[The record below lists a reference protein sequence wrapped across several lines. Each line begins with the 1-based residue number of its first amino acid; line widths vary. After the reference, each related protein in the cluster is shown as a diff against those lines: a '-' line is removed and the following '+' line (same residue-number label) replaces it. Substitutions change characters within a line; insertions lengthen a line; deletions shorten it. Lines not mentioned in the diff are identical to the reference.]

1 MIAYVDM
8 FSGISGD
15 MMLGALVD
23 LGVPVD
29 WLTEKLSPVLTG
41 FQLRADTVFR
51 HHLKAVDLTVE
62 TQEGRGVSRNYTD
75 IRTLIETAD
84 LPEKVKANCLL
95 AFQKIAEAESGI
107 HGHDMDTIHFHEI
120 GGIDSLVDIVGT
132 FLAVDY
138 LGIDRVYAS
147 AVPLGSGVI
156 QCAHGVLPVPVPA
169 VLSILK
175 DIPVKSSDAKTEIVT
190 PTGAAII
197 TTLTSSFGPMPEMK
211 IQKTGYGAG
220 KRETGSA
227 LPNLL
232 RIILGEKTGED
243 LPDAVQKETIQV
255 ITTNIDDMSPEI
267 SGYLMETLLENQA
280 LDVFYTPVQM
290 KKNRPGLQ
298 MEVLCRKE
306 DLHSLMGLILTETSS
321 IGVRVRECDRF
332 FLLRE
337 PAEISTSL
345 GTLRVKKI
353 TGPGLRVRLVPEYE
367 AVKKAARENR
377 LPLQEVYNRVLV
389 DINKLDREGY
399 RR

>member
-29 WLTEKLSPVLTG
+29 WLTEKLSPVFTG
-41 FQLRADTVFR
+41 FQLKADTVFR
-51 HHLKAVDLTVE
+51 HHLKAVNLTVE
-62 TQEGRGVSRNYTD
+62 TQEGRGISRNYTD
-75 IRTLIETAD
+75 IRALIENAD

-147 AVPLGSGVI
+147 AVPLGSGVVK
-156 QCAHGVLPVPVPA
+156 CAHGVLPVPVPA

-175 DIPVKSSDAKTEIVT
+175 DTPVKSSDARTEIVT
-190 PTGAAII
+190 PTGAALI
-197 TTLTSSFGPMPEMK
+197 TTLAASFGPMPEMK

-220 KRETGSA
+220 KRETGSS

-232 RIILGEKTGED
+232 RIILGEKTEEAD
-243 LPDAVQKETIQV
+243 RSDIQKETIQV
-255 ITTNIDDMSPEI
+255 IKTNIDDMSPEI
-267 SGYLMETLLENQA
+267 SGYLMDILLENQA
-280 LDVFYTPVQM
+280 LDVCFTPVQM
-290 KKNRPGLQ
+290 KKNRPGVQ
-298 MEVLCRKE
+298 VEVLCRKE
-306 DLHSLMGLILTETSS
+306 HLDALVRLILTETSS
-321 IGVRVRECDRF
+321 IGVRVREWDRF

-345 GTLRVKKI
+345 GILQVKKI
-353 TGPGLRVRLVPEYE
+353 TGPDHRVRFVPEYE

-389 DINKLDREGY
+389 DINLTGKGTEDR
-399 RR
+399 

>member
-51 HHLKAVDLTVE
+51 HHLKAVNLMVE
-62 TQEGRGVSRNYTD
+62 TQEGRGVSRNYKD

-84 LPEKVKANCLL
+84 LPEKVKADCLL

-107 HGHDMDTIHFHEI
+107 HGHDVDTIHFHEI

-132 FLAVDY
+132 FLALDY

-190 PTGAAII
+190 PTGAALI
-197 TTLTSSFGPMPEMK
+197 TTLASSFGPMPEMR

-220 KRETGSA
+220 KRETGSS

-232 RIILGEKTGED
+232 RIIQGEKIEGA
-243 LPDAVQKETIQV
+243 LPDAIQKERIQV
-255 ITTNIDDMSPEI
+255 IKTNIDDMSPEI
-267 SGYLMETLLENQA
+267 SGYLMETLFKNKA
-280 LDVFYTPVQM
+280 LDVCFTPVQM

-306 DLHSLMGLILTETSS
+306 HLDSLIRLILTETSS
-321 IGVRVRECDRF
+321 IGVRVREWDRF

-337 PAEISTSL
+337 SAEIETSL
-345 GTLRVKKI
+345 GTLQVKKI
-353 TGPGLRVRLVPEYE
+353 MGPGDRVRIVPEYE
-367 AVKKAARENR
+367 AVRKLAGKNS
-377 LPLQEVYNRVLV
+377 LPLQEVYHRVLF
-389 DINKLDREGY
+389 DINRLDREGY

>member
-41 FQLRADTVFR
+41 FQLKTDTVFR
-51 HHLKAVDLTVE
+51 HHLKAVNLTVE
-62 TQEGRGVSRNYTD
+62 TQEGRGISRNYTD
-75 IRTLIETAD
+75 IRALIESTD

-95 AFQKIAEAESGI
+95 AFEKIARAESGI

-147 AVPLGSGVI
+147 AVPLGSGVVH
-156 QCAHGVLPVPVPA
+156 CAHGVLPVPVPA

-175 DIPVKSSDAKTEIVT
+175 DTPVKASDAGTEIVT
-190 PTGAAII
+190 PTGAALI
-197 TTLTSSFGPMPEMK
+197 TTLAGSFGPMPGMK

-220 KRETGSA
+220 KRETGSS

-232 RIILGEKTGED
+232 RIILGEKTEAADTSGI
-243 LPDAVQKETIQV
+243 QKETVQV
-255 ITTNIDDMSPEI
+255 IKTNIDDMSPEI
-267 SGYLMETLLENQA
+267 SGHLMDLLLENQA
-280 LDVFYTPVQM
+280 LDVCFTPVQM
-290 KKNRPGLQ
+290 KKNRPGVQ
-298 MEVLCRKE
+298 VEVLCRKE
-306 DLHSLMGLILTETSS
+306 HLDTLVRLILTETSS
-321 IGVRVRECDRF
+321 IGVRVREWDRF

-337 PAEISTSL
+337 PAEISTPL
-345 GTLRVKKI
+345 GTLQVKKI
-353 TGPGLRVRLVPEYE
+353 TGPDHRVRFVPEYE
-367 AVKKAARENR
+367 SVKKVARENR

-389 DINKLDREGY
+389 DMNLTGKGTEDR
-399 RR
+399 

>member
-41 FQLRADTVFR
+41 FELKTDTVFR
-51 HHLKAVDLTVE
+51 HHLRAVNLTVE
-62 TQEGRGVSRNYTD
+62 TREGRGISRNYKD
-75 IRTLIETAD
+75 IRAIIEKAD
-84 LPEKVKANCLL
+84 LPEKVKANCLQ
-95 AFQKIAEAESGI
+95 AFQKIAAAESGI

-147 AVPLGSGVI
+147 AVPLGSGVV
-156 QCAHGVLPVPVPA
+156 QCAHGILPVPVPA

-175 DIPVKSSDAKTEIVT
+175 DTPVKASDARTEIVT
-190 PTGAAII
+190 PTGAALI
-197 TTLTSSFGPMPEMK
+197 TTLAAAFGPMPEMK

-220 KRETGSA
+220 KRETGSS

-232 RIILGEKTGED
+232 RIILGEKTEAADTSGI
-243 LPDAVQKETIQV
+243 QKETVQV
-255 ITTNIDDMSPEI
+255 IKTNIDDMSPEI
-267 SGYLMETLLENQA
+267 SGHLMDLLLENQA
-280 LDVFYTPVQM
+280 LDVCFTPVQM
-290 KKNRPGLQ
+290 KKNRPGVQ
-298 MEVLCRKE
+298 VEVLCRKE
-306 DLHSLMGLILTETSS
+306 YLDALIRLILTETSS
-321 IGVRVRECDRF
+321 IGVRVREWDRF

-337 PAEISTSL
+337 PAEIRTSL
-345 GTLRVKKI
+345 GIIQAKKI
-353 TGPGLRVRLVPEYE
+353 TGPDHRVRFVPEYE
-367 AVKKAARENR
+367 AVKKAALENR
-377 LPLQEVYNRVLV
+377 LPLQEVFNRVLV
-389 DINKLDREGY
+389 DINLTGKDTEDR
-399 RR
+399 

>member
-41 FQLRADTVFR
+41 FQLKTDTVFR
-51 HHLKAVDLTVE
+51 HHLKAVNLTVE
-62 TQEGRGVSRNYTD
+62 TQEGRGISRNYTD
-75 IRTLIETAD
+75 IRTLIEKAD

-95 AFQKIAEAESGI
+95 AFQKIARAESGI

-138 LGIDRVYAS
+138 LGIDGVYAS
-147 AVPLGSGVI
+147 AVPLGSGVV

-175 DIPVKSSDAKTEIVT
+175 DTPVKASDARTEIVT
-190 PTGAAII
+190 PTGAALI
-197 TTLTSSFGPMPEMK
+197 TTLAGSFGPMPEMK

-232 RIILGEKTGED
+232 RIILGERTEAAETSGI
-243 LPDAVQKETIQV
+243 QKETIQV
-255 ITTNIDDMSPEI
+255 IKTNIDDMSPEI
-267 SGYLMETLLENQA
+267 SGYLMDILLENQA
-280 LDVFYTPVQM
+280 LDVCFTPVQM
-290 KKNRPGLQ
+290 KKNRPGVQ
-298 MEVLCRKE
+298 VEVLCRKE
-306 DLHSLMGLILTETSS
+306 HLDTLIRLILTETSS
-321 IGVRVRECDRF
+321 IGVRVKEWDRF

-337 PAEISTSL
+337 PAEIRTSL
-345 GTLRVKKI
+345 GILQAKKI
-353 TGPGLRVRLVPEYE
+353 TGPDHRVRFVPEYE
-367 AVKKAARENR
+367 ALKKAARENR

-389 DINKLDREGY
+389 DINLTGKDTEDR
-399 RR
+399 

>member
-29 WLTEKLSPVLTG
+29 WLTEKLSPVLSG
-41 FQLRADTVFR
+41 FQLKTDTVFR
-51 HHLKAVDLTVE
+51 HHLKAVNLTVE
-62 TQEGRGVSRNYTD
+62 TQEGRGISRNYTD
-75 IRTLIETAD
+75 IRTLIENAD
-84 LPEKVKANCLL
+84 LPEKVKANCLK
-95 AFQKIAEAESGI
+95 AFHKIAAAESRI

-147 AVPLGSGVI
+147 AVPLGSGVV
-156 QCAHGVLPVPVPA
+156 QCAHGILPVPVPA

-175 DIPVKSSDAKTEIVT
+175 DTPVKASDAKTEIVT
-190 PTGAAII
+190 PTGAALI
-197 TTLTSSFGPMPEMK
+197 TTLTAAFGPMPEMK

-232 RIILGEKTGED
+232 RIILGDKTQEE
-243 LPDAVQKETIQV
+243 LSCAIQKEKIQV

-267 SGYLMETLLENQA
+267 SGYLMDTLLENKA
-280 LDVFYTPVQM
+280 LDVCFTPVQM

-306 DLHSLMGLILTETSS
+306 DLHCLIRLLLSETSS
-321 IGVRVRECDRF
+321 IGVRVQEWDRF
-332 FLLRE
+332 FLFRE
-337 PAEISTSL
+337 SIEIETSL
-345 GTLRVKKI
+345 GTLLAKKI
-353 TGPGLRVRLVPEYE
+353 MGPGDRIRIVPEYE
-367 AVKKAARENR
+367 AVKKLAGKHT
-377 LPLQEVYNRVLV
+377 LPLQAVYHQVLF
-389 DINKLDREGY
+389 DINRLDREGY

>member
-23 LGVPVD
+23 LGVPVE

-41 FQLRADTVFR
+41 FQLRADTVFQ
-51 HHLKAVDLTVE
+51 HHLKAVDLVVE

-75 IRTLIETAD
+75 IMTLIKTAD

-120 GGIDSLVDIVGT
+120 GGIDSLVDIVGS
-132 FLAVDY
+132 FLALDY
-138 LGIDRVYAS
+138 LGVDTVYAS
-147 AVPLGSGVI
+147 VVPLGSGVVR
-156 QCAHGVLPVPVPA
+156 CAHGVLPVPVPA

-175 DIPVKSSDAKTEIVT
+175 ETPVKSSDAKTEIVT
-190 PTGAAII
+190 PTGAALI
-197 TTLTSSFGPMPEMK
+197 TTLTNSFGPMPEMR

-220 KRETGSA
+220 KRDTGSS

-232 RIILGEKTGED
+232 RIILGDKTQEE
-243 LPDAVQKETIQV
+243 LSCAIQKEKIQV

-267 SGYLMETLLENQA
+267 SGYLMDTLLENKA
-280 LDVFYTPVQM
+280 LDVCFTPVQM

-306 DLHSLMGLILTETSS
+306 DLHCLIRLLLSETSS
-321 IGVRVRECDRF
+321 IGVRVQEWDRF
-332 FLLRE
+332 FLFRE
-337 PAEISTSL
+337 SIEIETSL
-345 GTLRVKKI
+345 GTLLAKKI
-353 TGPGLRVRLVPEYE
+353 MGPGDRIRIVPEYE
-367 AVKKAARENR
+367 AVKKLAGKHT
-377 LPLQEVYNRVLV
+377 LPLQAVYHQVLF
-389 DINKLDREGY
+389 DINRLDREGY